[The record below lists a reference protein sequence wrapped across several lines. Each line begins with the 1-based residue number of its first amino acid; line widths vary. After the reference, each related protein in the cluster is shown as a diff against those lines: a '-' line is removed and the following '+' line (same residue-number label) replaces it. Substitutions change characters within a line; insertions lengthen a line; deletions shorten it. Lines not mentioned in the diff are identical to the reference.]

1 MIDRSALPSHDG
13 VFAPVAFGANTVD
26 LLDQTLL
33 PGEVNVLELRSVN
46 EIAEAIRVMRVR
58 GAPAIGVTAAYG
70 MVLAS
75 HEDAS
80 PEGMEAAAET
90 LRSTRPTAVN
100 LAWAL
105 DRMLRIYREIRGTSS
120 DLPEDLLAEARRI
133 HSEDIAAN
141 RAIGE
146 AGAALLPDKAVVLT
160 ICNTG
165 ALATGGIGTAYG
177 VLHTAHQQGRLRFAY
192 ACETRPRLQG
202 ARLTA
207 WELVHDRVPFQL
219 ISDGAAAALMRTK
232 SIDAVLAGADRIAR
246 NGDSANKIGTYGLAI
261 LAKHHGIPFYIVAPT
276 STVDVASP
284 SGEAIPIEEREAD
297 EVLAPRGVRFAPEEA
312 DAWNPAF
319 DVTPAD
325 LITAIVTERG
335 AHHSPFDFGSG
346 EDAQPGAG

>member
-1 MIDRSALPSHDG
+1 MIDRSALPSFDST
-13 VFAPVAFGANTVD
+13 FAPVAFRDGAID

-33 PGEVNVLELRSVN
+33 PGETRVLRLRTV
-46 EIAEAIRVMRVR
+46 EDVAEAIRVMRVR

-70 MVLAS
+70 MVLAATA
-75 HEDAS
+75 DAS
-80 PEGMEAAAET
+80 TEGMETAAAT
-90 LRSTRPTAVN
+90 LRDTRPTAVN

-105 DRMLRIYREIRGTSS
+105 DRMLGVYRKIRGTSD
-120 DLPEDLLAEARRI
+120 DLPGDLLAEAMRI
-133 HSEDIAAN
+133 HREDIAAN

-146 AGAALLPDKAVVLT
+146 AGATLLPGKATALT

-177 VLHTAHQQGRLRFAY
+177 VLHTAHRQGRLQFAF

-207 WELVHDRVPFQL
+207 WELLHDGIPFQL
-219 ISDGAAAALMRTK
+219 ISDGAAAVLMRTK

-246 NGDSANKIGTYGLAI
+246 NGDSANKIGTYGLAV

-276 STVDVASP
+276 STIDAASP
-284 SGEAIPIEEREAD
+284 SGDAIPIEERDPD
-297 EVLAPRGVRFAPEEA
+297 EVLAPRGVRFAPDGA

-319 DVTPAD
+319 DVTPSE

-335 AHHSPFDFGSG
+335 VHRPPFDFAA
-346 EDAQPGAG
+346 EEGARP